1 MKIDIVLEQV
11 ALKMPG
17 KTVLAAGKFD
27 ILHLG
32 HLAYL
37 EQARELAG
45 PEGELIVVIALDRTI
60 ERERGAPPV
69 FPAEQR
75 RRIVEALDI
84 VDRAVIG
91 YDTDDH
97 TKIVVDLEPHII
109 ALGYDQ
115 YTDESRLE
123 KVLKERGITTE
134 IVRLTHRP
142 ADGLC
147 SSTKIRKRIL
157 QYYREENGRARE

>member
-1 MKIDIVLEQV
+1 
-11 ALKMPG
+11 MPG
-17 KTVLAAGKFD
+17 KRIMAAGKFD

-45 PEGELIVVIALDRTI
+45 ENGKLIVVIALDKTI
-60 ERERGAPPV
+60 EIERGAPPV

-75 RRIVEALDI
+75 RRLVEGLDV
-84 VDRAVIG
+84 VDQAVLG
-91 YDTDDH
+91 YDTTDH
-97 TKIVVDLEPHII
+97 TSIVIDLKPDII

-115 YTDESRLE
+115 HTDIQALETTFQERGMETKVVRLE
-123 KVLKERGITTE
+123 KRD
-134 IVRLTHRP
+134 

-147 SSTKIRKRIL
+147 SSTLIRKRIID
-157 QYYREENGRARE
+157 YYNENGRPR

>member
-1 MKIDIVLEQV
+1 M
-11 ALKMPG
+11 AG
-17 KTVLAAGKFD
+17 KRVLAAGKFD

-45 PEGELIVVIALDRTI
+45 KDGELIVVIALDKTI

-69 FPAEQR
+69 FPQEQR
-75 RRIVEALDI
+75 QRLVEALEI

-91 YDTDDH
+91 LDTEDH
-97 TKIVVDLEPHII
+97 TEIVIQIRPDIV

-115 YTDESRLE
+115 YTDIERLE
-123 KVLKERGITTE
+123 SQIAERGLNTK
-134 IVRLTHRP
+134 IVKLEKKT

-147 SSTKIRKRIL
+147 SSTMIRKRIIDF
-157 QYYREENGRARE
+157 YRDNGRAK